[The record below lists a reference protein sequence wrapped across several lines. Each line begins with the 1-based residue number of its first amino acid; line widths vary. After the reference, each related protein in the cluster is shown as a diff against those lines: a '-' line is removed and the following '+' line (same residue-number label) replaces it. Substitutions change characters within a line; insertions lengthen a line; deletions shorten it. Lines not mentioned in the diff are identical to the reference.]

1 MPEQKEKHTASED
14 ELKKDKQ
21 AKEEKKKAKQTAKTA
36 KDVEKGSLSI
46 HTENIFPIIK
56 KWLYSQHDIFL
67 RELISNAV
75 DAINKRKYADP
86 DFKEEDMKIS
96 VKLDSKKKTIEVSDT
111 GIGMTADEIR
121 KYINQ
126 IAFSGAEEFVNK
138 FKDVQSNIIGHFGL
152 GFYSSFMVAEKVTID
167 SLSCSPGSEAAGW
180 ECDGSTEYVMRAGKR
195 KEIGTTITVHLN
207 EDSHSFAED
216 GKIRGILEKYCNF
229 MPWPIMFKD
238 EQVNQKEAL
247 WNRKPKDV
255 TEEEYKEF
263 YRKVFHDWQDPVFW
277 IHLNADFPVNLR
289 GILYFPKLR
298 EDPDFFKGEVKLYCN
313 NVFVA
318 DNLEDLIPDFLLLL
332 KGGIDIPDIPLNVS
346 RSFLQND
353 AQVRQISKYIV
364 KKVADRFGE
373 TFAED
378 RKKYEEYWKDI
389 DTFIKFG
396 LIRDEDFFEAMK
408 DRVIF
413 KSASGDYVTLEEYKA
428 RNKSEGDKTRI
439 WYASGEDTQV
449 SYLSLMKEQGIEVI
463 YQTSPLDTHLYQQLE
478 SKLDKIEFIR
488 VDSEINDL
496 LVDQDKKELVDRD
509 GRAGSDKLKE
519 IFYRALGQKVEASF
533 SKDSYA
539 EFLKKHPNA
548 TTALN
553 PYLKQEE
560 DRTLIRPYEIP
571 FDVREELGEE
581 TLKALFEHAYTPIK
595 VEVKSLKSP
604 EIPSMIVF
612 NEFMRRW
619 HDMSQ
624 IQRHSDS
631 GMLKDHTLVV
641 NRANPVINK
650 ILELDASGKK
660 EEVNTLCTYLHDLSL
675 LEQRAFSGDELKS
688 FISRANQILNYL

>member
-1 MPEQKEKHTASED
+1 MPEET
-14 ELKKDKQ
+14 KDQ
-21 AKEEKKKAKQTAKTA
+21 IKEEKKEAKQAAKKEKGA
-36 KDVEKGSLSI
+36 EKGSLSI

-86 DFKEEDMKIS
+86 GFLEQDMKIS
-96 VKLDSKKKTIEVSDT
+96 VTLDPKKNTIEVSDT
-111 GIGMTADEIR
+111 GIGMTAEEIR

-152 GFYSSFMVAEKVTID
+152 GFYSSFMVANKVTID
-167 SLSCSPGSEAAGW
+167 TLSWAPDSQPAFW
-180 ECDGSTEYVMRAGKR
+180 ECDGSTEFEMKAGKR
-195 KEIGTTITVHLN
+195 KEIGTTVTIHLN
-207 EDSHSFAED
+207 EDSKNYAEES
-216 GKIRGILEKYCNF
+216 KIREILEKYCNF

-238 EQVNQKEAL
+238 KQVNQKEAL

-255 TEEEYKEF
+255 NEDEYKEF
-263 YRKVFHDWQDPVFW
+263 YHQVFHDYRDPVFW

-298 EDPDFFKGEVKLYCN
+298 KEPDFFRGEVKLYCN

-318 DNLEDLIPDFLLLL
+318 DNLEDLIPEFLLLL

-364 KKVADRFGE
+364 KKVADRFAE

-378 RKKYEEYWKDI
+378 RKKYEEYWEDI

-396 LIRDEDFFEAMK
+396 LVRDEDFFSAMK
-408 DRVIF
+408 DMVIF
-413 KSASGDYVTLEEYKA
+413 KSSSGDYVTLGEYSA
-428 RNKSEGDKTRI
+428 RNKSEGDKTRV

-449 SYLSLMKEQGIEVI
+449 SYLRLMKEQGIEVI
-463 YQTSPLDTHLYQQLE
+463 YQTSPLDNHLYQQLE
-478 SKLDKIEFIR
+478 SKLDKVEFIR
-488 VDSEINDL
+488 VDSEVNDL
-496 LVDQDKKELVDRD
+496 LVNQDKQELVDLEN
-509 GRAGSDKLKE
+509 RADSDKLEE
-519 IFYRALGQKVEASF
+519 IFYRALDQQVEASF
-533 SKDSYA
+533 SKESYT
-539 EFLKKHPNA
+539 EFLKKHPKA
-548 TTALN
+548 ATALN
-553 PYLKQEE
+553 PWLVQEGE
-560 DRTLIRPYEIP
+560 KTIIRPYDIP
-571 FDVREELGEE
+571 FAVREELGKE
-581 TLKALFEHAYTPIK
+581 TVKDLFAQVYTPLR

-619 HDMSQ
+619 HDMDLLNRQ
-624 IQRHSDS
+624 ADS

-641 NRANPVINK
+641 NQENPVIKK
-650 ILELDASGKK
+650 ILQLDAEGKK
-660 EEVNTLCTYLHDLSL
+660 EEVKTLCSYIHDLSR
-675 LEQRAFSGDELKS
+675 LEQRAFSGDELKD
-688 FISRANQILNYL
+688 FIARANRILNYL

>member
-1 MPEQKEKHTASED
+1 MPEQKDKHTASED

-21 AKEEKKKAKQTAKTA
+21 AKEEKKKAKQTAKAA

-229 MPWPIMFKD
+229 MTWPIMFKD

-553 PYLKQEE
+553 PYLKQEDE
-560 DRTLIRPYEIP
+560 RTLIRPYEIP

>member
-1 MPEQKEKHTASED
+1 MTEQKDKHTASED

-229 MPWPIMFKD
+229 MPRPIMFKD

-553 PYLKQEE
+553 PYLKQEDE
-560 DRTLIRPYEIP
+560 RTLIRPYEIP

>member
-1 MPEQKEKHTASED
+1 
-14 ELKKDKQ
+14 
-21 AKEEKKKAKQTAKTA
+21 
-36 KDVEKGSLSI
+36 
-46 HTENIFPIIK
+46 
-56 KWLYSQHDIFL
+56 
-67 RELISNAV
+67 
-75 DAINKRKYADP
+75 
-86 DFKEEDMKIS
+86 
-96 VKLDSKKKTIEVSDT
+96 
-111 GIGMTADEIR
+111 
-121 KYINQ
+121 
-126 IAFSGAEEFVNK
+126 
-138 FKDVQSNIIGHFGL
+138 
-152 GFYSSFMVAEKVTID
+152 
-167 SLSCSPGSEAAGW
+167 
-180 ECDGSTEYVMRAGKR
+180 
-195 KEIGTTITVHLN
+195 
-207 EDSHSFAED
+207 
-216 GKIRGILEKYCNF
+216 
-229 MPWPIMFKD
+229 
-238 EQVNQKEAL
+238 
-247 WNRKPKDV
+247 
-255 TEEEYKEF
+255 
-263 YRKVFHDWQDPVFW
+263 
-277 IHLNADFPVNLR
+277 
-289 GILYFPKLR
+289 
-298 EDPDFFKGEVKLYCN
+298 
-313 NVFVA
+313 A

>member
-1 MPEQKEKHTASED
+1 M
-14 ELKKDKQ
+14 
-21 AKEEKKKAKQTAKTA
+21 
-36 KDVEKGSLSI
+36 
-46 HTENIFPIIK
+46 FPIIK

-553 PYLKQEE
+553 PYLKQEDE
-560 DRTLIRPYEIP
+560 RTLIRPYEIP

>member
-1 MPEQKEKHTASED
+1 MPDH
-14 ELKKDKQ
+14 KDKTTPELPE
-21 AKEEKKKAKQTAKTA
+21 EEKTTARQEDKKKTKQAAKAAKKA
-36 KDVEKGSLSI
+36 EKGSLSI

-67 RELISNAV
+67 RELVSNAV

-86 DFKEEDMKIS
+86 DFMAEDMKIS
-96 VKLDSKKKTIEVSDT
+96 VKLDPKKNTIEISDT
-111 GIGMTADEIR
+111 GIGMTEEEIR

-138 FKDVQSNIIGHFGL
+138 FKDVQGNIIGHFGL
-152 GFYSSFMVAEKVTID
+152 GFYSSFMVADKVTID
-167 SLSCSPGSEAAGW
+167 SLSWVSGSQAAGW
-180 ECDGSTEYVMRAGKR
+180 ECDGSTEYEMKAGKR
-195 KEIGTTITVHLN
+195 KEVGTTVTIHLN
-207 EDSHSFAED
+207 EDSKNYSEET
-216 GKIRGILEKYCNF
+216 KIREILEKYCNF
-229 MPWPIMFKD
+229 MPWPILFKD

-255 TEEEYKEF
+255 TDDEYKEF
-263 YRKVFHDWQDPVFW
+263 YHQVFHDHRDPVFW

-298 EDPDFFKGEVKLYCN
+298 KDPEFFKGEVKLFCN

-373 TFAED
+373 TFAAD
-378 RKKYEEYWKDI
+378 RKKYEEYWEDI
-389 DTFIKFG
+389 DTFIKYG
-396 LIRDEDFFEAMK
+396 LIRDEDFFAAMK

-413 KSASGDYVTLEEYKA
+413 KSASGDYVTLEEYQA
-428 RNKSEGDKTRI
+428 RNKSEGDKTRV
-439 WYASGEDTQV
+439 WYAAGEDTQI
-449 SYLSLMKEQGIEVI
+449 SYLGLMKEQGIEVV

-478 SKLDKIEFIR
+478 SQLGKVEFIR
-488 VDSEINDL
+488 VDSEVNDL
-496 LVDQDKKELVDRD
+496 LVDTDGKELVDRE
-509 GRAGSDKLKE
+509 GRAGSDKLQE
-519 IFYRALGQKVEASF
+519 IFYRALGQPVEASF
-533 SKDSYA
+533 SQESYA
-539 EFLKKHPNA
+539 EFLKKHPTA
-548 TTALN
+548 VTALN
-553 PYLKQEE
+553 PWLVQNG
-560 DRTLIRPYEIP
+560 DRTVIRPYDIP
-571 FDVREELGEE
+571 FAVREELGEA
-581 TLKALFEHAYTPIK
+581 TLKDLFSHVYTPLK

-604 EIPSMIVF
+604 HIPSMIVF

-619 HDMSQ
+619 HDMELVSRQ
-624 IQRHSDS
+624 ADS
-631 GMLKDHTLVV
+631 ALLKDHTLVV
-641 NRANPVINK
+641 NRANPIIQK
-650 ILELDASGKK
+650 ILELDASGNK

-688 FISRANQILNYL
+688 FIARANQILNYL

>member
-1 MPEQKEKHTASED
+1 MPEQKDKHTASKD

>member
-1 MPEQKEKHTASED
+1 MPEQKDKHTASED

-21 AKEEKKKAKQTAKTA
+21 AKEEKKKAKQTAKAA

-152 GFYSSFMVAEKVTID
+152 GFYSSFMVAEKVNID

>member
-1 MPEQKEKHTASED
+1 MTEQKDKHTASED

-553 PYLKQEE
+553 PYLKQEDE
-560 DRTLIRPYEIP
+560 RTLIRPYEIP

>member
-1 MPEQKEKHTASED
+1 MN
-14 ELKKDKQ
+14 
-21 AKEEKKKAKQTAKTA
+21 EERGTVSVQ
-36 KDVEKGSLSI
+36 
-46 HTENIFPIIK
+46 TENIFPIIR
-56 KWLYSQHDIFL
+56 KWLYSDRDIFL
-67 RELISNAV
+67 RELVSNAA
-75 DAINKRKYADP
+75 DAIAKLRRLSSIGETDL
-86 DFKEEDMKIS
+86 DEDEALAIK
-96 VKLDSKKKTIEVSDT
+96 VSFDAGNRT
-111 GIGMTADEIR
+111 LTVTDNGIGMTADEIR

-650 ILELDASGKK
+650 ILELDASGKGRG
-660 EEVNTLCTYLHDLSL
+660 EHPLHLSARPL
-675 LEQRAFSGDELKS
+675 PAGTARLQR
-688 FISRANQILNYL
+688 

>member
-1 MPEQKEKHTASED
+1 
-14 ELKKDKQ
+14 
-21 AKEEKKKAKQTAKTA
+21 
-36 KDVEKGSLSI
+36 
-46 HTENIFPIIK
+46 
-56 KWLYSQHDIFL
+56 
-67 RELISNAV
+67 
-75 DAINKRKYADP
+75 
-86 DFKEEDMKIS
+86 
-96 VKLDSKKKTIEVSDT
+96 
-111 GIGMTADEIR
+111 
-121 KYINQ
+121 
-126 IAFSGAEEFVNK
+126 
-138 FKDVQSNIIGHFGL
+138 
-152 GFYSSFMVAEKVTID
+152 
-167 SLSCSPGSEAAGW
+167 
-180 ECDGSTEYVMRAGKR
+180 
-195 KEIGTTITVHLN
+195 
-207 EDSHSFAED
+207 
-216 GKIRGILEKYCNF
+216 
-229 MPWPIMFKD
+229 
-238 EQVNQKEAL
+238 
-247 WNRKPKDV
+247 
-255 TEEEYKEF
+255 
-263 YRKVFHDWQDPVFW
+263 
-277 IHLNADFPVNLR
+277 
-289 GILYFPKLR
+289 
-298 EDPDFFKGEVKLYCN
+298 
-313 NVFVA
+313 
-318 DNLEDLIPDFLLLL
+318 
-332 KGGIDIPDIPLNVS
+332 
-346 RSFLQND
+346 
-353 AQVRQISKYIV
+353 V

-650 ILELDASGKK
+650 ILELDALGKK

>member
-1 MPEQKEKHTASED
+1 MPEQKDKHTASKD

-553 PYLKQEE
+553 PYLKQEDE
-560 DRTLIRPYEIP
+560 RTLIRPYEIP

>member
-1 MPEQKEKHTASED
+1 MPEQKDKHTASKD
-14 ELKKDKQ
+14 DLKKDKQ

>member
-1 MPEQKEKHTASED
+1 M
-14 ELKKDKQ
+14 
-21 AKEEKKKAKQTAKTA
+21 
-36 KDVEKGSLSI
+36 
-46 HTENIFPIIK
+46 
-56 KWLYSQHDIFL
+56 
-67 RELISNAV
+67 ISNAV